1 MGVDLSGVIET
12 TPISLEQLAG
22 KKIAIDAYNALYQFL
37 SIIRQRDG
45 TPLMD
50 YNGKVTSHISGL
62 FYRTARLLELGI
74 RPVYVFD
81 GPPPALKRRTLD
93 ARFAIK
99 EEAKKEWKEALEK
112 GDLETARSKA
122 QATSRLTREM
132 VEESKQL
139 LTLMGVPHINAPSE
153 GEAQAAALVLSG
165 QAYAC
170 ASQDFDSLLFGA
182 PILIK
187 NFTMSGRRKL
197 PKKDIY
203 VDVEPELIDLNK
215 NLASLGLTR
224 EKLIWMGIL
233 VGTDFNEG
241 VHGIGPK
248 KAYKLVQAC
257 ASLKE
262 VVSKSNSSF
271 EVEPEE
277 IENLFLHPD
286 VKEFEIPTINADPK
300 AIEQFLVSKAF
311 SPERVKNTISAI
323 SKSQNE
329 KGVQSRLDAF
339 E

>member
-1 MGVDLSGVIET
+1 MGVDLSGVIESS
-12 TPISLEQLAG
+12 PVSLEQFAG

-50 YNGKVTSHISGL
+50 YNGRITSHISGI
-62 FYRTARLLELGI
+62 FYRTVRLLELGI

-81 GPPPALKRRTLD
+81 GPPPNLKRRTLEE
-93 ARFAIK
+93 RYAIK
-99 EEAKKEWKEALEK
+99 EEAKREWKEAIEK
-112 GDLETARSKA
+112 GDMETARSKA
-122 QATSRLTREM
+122 QATSRLTRGM

-139 LTLMGVPHINAPSE
+139 LELMGIPHIQAPSE
-153 GEAQAAALVLSG
+153 GEAQASALVLGG

-170 ASQDFDSLLFGA
+170 ASQDYDSLLFGA
-182 PILIK
+182 PLLIK

-203 VDVEPELIDLNK
+203 VEVEPELIDLGK
-215 NLASLGLTR
+215 NLSKLGLTR
-224 EKLIWMGIL
+224 QKLVWMGLL

-241 VHGIGPK
+241 VKGIGPK
-248 KAYKLVQAC
+248 KAYKLVREC
-257 ASLKE
+257 SSLKD
-262 VVSKSNSSF
+262 VIAKANSNF

-277 IENLFLHPD
+277 LENLFLHPE
-286 VKEFEIPTINADPK
+286 VKEFEIPTLTPDPK
-300 AIEQFLVSKAF
+300 GLEQYLTSRAF

-323 SKSQNE
+323 SKVHGD

>member
-1 MGVDLSGVIET
+1 MGVDFSGVIESA
-12 TPISLEQLAG
+12 PIALDQLAG
-22 KKIAIDAYNALYQFL
+22 KKVAVDAYNALYQFL

-81 GPPPALKRRTLD
+81 GPPPVLKRKTL
-93 ARFAIK
+93 ALRQTIK
-99 EEAKKEWKEALEK
+99 EEARKEWKEAIER
-112 GDLETARSKA
+112 GDYETARSKA

-139 LTLMGVPHINAPSE
+139 LSLMGVPHIQAPSE
-153 GEAQAAALVLSG
+153 GEAQASALVLSG

-170 ASQDFDSLLFGA
+170 ASQDYDSLLFGA
-182 PILIK
+182 PLLVK

-203 VDVEPELIDLNK
+203 VEVEPELIDLGK
-215 NLASLGLTR
+215 NLSSLGITR
-224 EKLIWMGIL
+224 QKLIWMGLL

-248 KAYKLVQAC
+248 KAYKLV
-257 ASLKE
+257 KE
-262 VVSKSNSSF
+262 CSTLEEVIAKSSAVF
-271 EVEPEE
+271 EVEPMEL
-277 IENLFLHPD
+277 ENLFLHPD
-286 VKEFEIPTINADPK
+286 VKEFEIPNMIPDQK
-300 AIEQFLVSKAF
+300 GLEQYLASRAF
-311 SPERVKNTISAI
+311 SPERVKNTIASI
-323 SKSQNE
+323 SKSQSE
-329 KGVQSRLDAF
+329 KGIQSKLDAF